1 MVLFDEGLD
10 RCENDNLAKKI
21 LSYPQEEGK
30 TRHGDGYGKPRFPK
44 KDPENVVDAA
54 YSSDI
59 WRFF

>member
-1 MVLFDEGLD
+1 MQLNLILGTREYEVALARKEKEGT
-10 RCENDNLAKKI
+10 I
-21 LSYPQEEGK
+21 
-30 TRHGDGYGKPRFPK
+30 K